1 MDEDRTAGTEDGRP
15 GSSGTG
21 TVVVLAGGERPHPRL
36 ALPAAELVVAADSGA
51 DDAVGLG
58 TAVDVLVGDLD
69 SVAETTRARLSH
81 AGARI
86 EAHPRD
92 KDATDLELAVEVA
105 LAHRPSVLVVV
116 GGHGG
121 RLDHAWAVLGLLAAT
136 ARHVDRLEA
145 WMGAAQV
152 AFAGPRGATAEMPAR
167 VGELVSLVAV
177 AGDVHGVT
185 TDGLRWPLEDAAIPG
200 GSGWGMSNEAVTTP
214 ARITVDDGTLAV
226 VRPHALSPEADE
238 PHRVPR

>member
-1 MDEDRTAGTEDGRP
+1 MDSEGTGE
-15 GSSGTG
+15 GSG
-21 TVVVLAGGERPHPRL
+21 TVVVLAGGERPHAGL
-36 ALPAAELVVAADSGA
+36 TLPAAELVVAADSGA
-51 DDAVGLG
+51 DVAVGLG

-86 EAHPRD
+86 EVHPRD
-92 KDATDLELAVEVA
+92 KDATDLELAIEVA
-105 LAHRPSVLVVV
+105 LGHRPAVLVVV

-136 ARHVDRLEA
+136 AHRVARLEA

-167 VGELVSLVAV
+167 VGELVSLVPV

-185 TDGLRWPLEDAAIPG
+185 TDGLRWPLDGAELPR
-200 GSGWGMSNEAVTTP
+200 GSGWGMSNEAAATP
-214 ARITVDDGTLAV
+214 ARVAVADGTLAV
-226 VRPHALSPEADE
+226 VRPHALSPEADAA
-238 PHRVPR
+238 HRVPR